1 MATILVIE
9 DDPSI
14 RKLAAFNLKARG
26 HRVIEADTAEA
37 GLAQWRDHL
46 PALVVLDIKLPDM
59 RGWDLLNAISPD
71 AEVSTTPVIV
81 MTASGTD
88 VEANARK
95 FPNVVK
101 VLIKPF
107 DILDFIR
114 AIETTLGKSRG
125 P

>member
-1 MATILVIE
+1 
-9 DDPSI
+9 
-14 RKLAAFNLKARG
+14 
-26 HRVIEADTAEA
+26 
-37 GLAQWRDHL
+37 
-46 PALVVLDIKLPDM
+46 M
-59 RGWDLLNAISPD
+59 RGWDLLKAISPD

-81 MTASGTD
+81 MTASGAD

-114 AIETTLGKSRG
+114 AIETTLGKSGG